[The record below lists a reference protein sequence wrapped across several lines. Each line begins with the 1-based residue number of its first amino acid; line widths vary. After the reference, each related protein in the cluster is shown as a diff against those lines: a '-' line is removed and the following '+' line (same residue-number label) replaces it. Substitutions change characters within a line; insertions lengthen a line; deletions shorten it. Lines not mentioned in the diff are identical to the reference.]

1 MPGCTRRYFSLPSR
15 FIARFQFILEGYDG
29 IATVST
35 LEPQGAVV
43 MLCIPEGL
51 EREVDRVLGAL
62 AQEGSVSF
70 RELAARDDT
79 HAA

>member
-35 LEPQGAVV
+35 LDPQGAVV

-51 EREVDRVLGAL
+51 EQEVDRVLGAL

>member
-29 IATVST
+29 IATVTT
-35 LEPQGAVV
+35 LDPQTAVV
-43 MLCIPEGL
+43 MVCVPEGL
-51 EREVDRVLGAL
+51 EGQVDQVLEAMEREGMVPL
-62 AQEGSVSF
+62 
-70 RELAARDDT
+70 REKPGGDDA